1 MFVAIKIFEISLNN
15 LILKPKQ
22 ELIVGFK
29 VKEKYYVHNFFTTP
43 SQQSIND
50 KLLLVV
56 MSGQNSN
63 LSYIF
68 KWEPK
73 TTYHLYFYCETFER
87 ILITSKQWTKVFF
100 FWFPTVFTG
109 SFTLRPGGSNEPS
122 DLAQTKFLYIK
133 FLNFFSFW
141 HLKIKIW
148 TP

>member
-29 VKEKYYVHNFFTTP
+29 VKKKCYVHSFFTTP

-100 FWFPTVFTG
+100 LVSHSG
-109 SFTLRPGGSNEPS
+109 
-122 DLAQTKFLYIK
+122 LYIK
-133 FLNFFSFW
+133 AEGLKWTLWPGSNKIFIYKIFKIFFILTS
-141 HLKIKIW
+141 
-148 TP
+148 

>member
-29 VKEKYYVHNFFTTP
+29 VKEKCYVHNFFTTP

-100 FWFPTVFTG
+100 FLVSHSVHG
-109 SFTLRPGGSNEPS
+109 
-122 DLAQTKFLYIK
+122 QLYIK
-133 FLNFFSFW
+133 ARGFKWTLWPGSNKIFMYKIFKFFFILTS
-141 HLKIKIW
+141 
-148 TP
+148 